1 MLRAK
6 IQKIIEKS
14 TSTEEAAYLICFVM
28 EDEIGNLNAT
38 GKFDN
43 DPEMHSQL
51 ENSYSAMAA
60 RVAKFLA

>member
-1 MLRAK
+1 MLRGK

-14 TSTEEAAYLICFVM
+14 TSPEDGSYLICFLM

-38 GKFDN
+38 GKFDD
-43 DPEMHSQL
+43 DPEMQSQL
-51 ENSYSAMAA
+51 ENNYSAMAA